1 MKVLNARTKPKN
13 FKAKVLASDLIVM
26 DLLGAAVSGG
36 GLEEVEKVIKIIK
49 DHHSSPSA
57 IVKDQTIILVS
68 SVMTWINTAKKPA
81 SAKKTASVE
90 GEGQSRP

>member
-26 DLLGAAVSGG
+26 DLLGAAVSG

-68 SVMTWINTAKKPA
+68 SVMTWINTPKKPA
-81 SAKKTASVE
+81 SAKKTTTVE
-90 GEGQSRP
+90 GENQSRP

>member
-26 DLLGAAVSGG
+26 DLLGAAVSG

-81 SAKKTASVE
+81 SAKKAATVE
-90 GEGQSRP
+90 GEG